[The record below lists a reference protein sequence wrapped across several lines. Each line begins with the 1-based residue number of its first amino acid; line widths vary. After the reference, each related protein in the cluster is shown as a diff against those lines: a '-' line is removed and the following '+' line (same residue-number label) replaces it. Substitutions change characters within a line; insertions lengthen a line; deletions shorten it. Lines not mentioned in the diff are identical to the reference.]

1 MRSKK
6 RTAGEAESSTAEA
19 VEDPIAHIQSQ
30 LYVNH
35 LYSLVLIHCGCGP
48 LFVSVS
54 LSLFL
59 NLIVA
64 NVCSCSFF
72 DGESLATLLKSFQR
86 EIESARALDA
96 ALPYKFWVKQQFSVG
111 VNEVTRVLE
120 RMPPRRGMAGS
131 SEESPSPNHDDSK
144 APRLYL
150 QAIFLASDCNPRWLT
165 KHLPALADS
174 RNVPLV
180 FMKDSKRGSL
190 RLGELIKIKTTIAIG
205 IKGRENSINQLIE
218 NILLGGK
225 IDYIIEN

>member
-6 RTAGEAESSTAEA
+6 RTAGEPDSSTAEA

-30 LYVNH
+30 L
-35 LYSLVLIHCGCGP
+35 
-48 LFVSVS
+48 
-54 LSLFL
+54 
-59 NLIVA
+59 
-64 NVCSCSFF
+64 FF
-72 DGESLATLLKSFQR
+72 DGESLAPLLKLFQR
-86 EIESARALDA
+86 EIESSRALDA

-120 RMPPRRGMAGS
+120 RMPPKRGMAGS
-131 SEESPSPNHDDSK
+131 SEESSSPNHDDSK

-174 RNVPLV
+174 RNVPLI

-190 RLGELIKIKTTIAIG
+190 RLGELIKIKTAIAIG
-205 IKGRENSINQLIE
+205 IKGRGNSINQLIE
-218 NILLGGK
+218 KILLGGK
-225 IDYIIEN
+225 IDDSVEN